1 MKGDKEQIS
10 PSRKL
15 ILGFLSVIAI
25 GVFLLMLP
33 FSLKEGKSLSF
44 LEALFTVVSAVCVTG
59 LTVVDVSEV
68 FSPLGDVI
76 LIALIQIGG
85 LGVMTFSSIVFLL
98 AGQKMTLYTRI
109 LLKEE
114 RNANSVGEILNFVLS
129 LLYFKP
135 CPQQKNQKVESQFT
149 LYC

>member
-15 ILGFLSVIAI
+15 ILGFLSVIAV

-33 FSLKEGKSLSF
+33 FSLKEGKSLNF

-59 LTVVDVSEV
+59 LSVVDVSEV
-68 FSPLGDVI
+68 FSPLGDAI

-85 LGVMTFSSIVFLL
+85 LGVDRKSTRLNSSH
-98 AGQKMTLYTRI
+98 
-109 LLKEE
+109 
-114 RNANSVGEILNFVLS
+114 ANISYAV
-129 LLYFKP
+129 
-135 CPQQKNQKVESQFT
+135 
-149 LYC
+149 